1 MSHFQLTV
9 LLIWTV
15 EVHVAYLK
23 GWAMKNQDTGGTM
36 LFGHIVGLR
45 CSDYSLLV
53 DITIYCS
60 LKIAT
65 WATKLLNTIESQTT
79 PQTGLLDNVSPTQW
93 GTSKRLTFES
103 RFINLKPT
111 PLDLRPTSSQHL
123 LKLTKLKDLI
133 LLTDQNRKIR
143 ADLQ

>member
-15 EVHVAYLK
+15 EVHIAYLK

-45 CSDYSLLV
+45 RSDYSLLV

-111 PLDLRPTSSQHL
+111 PLNLRPTSSQHL
-123 LKLTKLKDLI
+123 LKLTKLKDLT

>member
-1 MSHFQLTV
+1 
-9 LLIWTV
+9 
-15 EVHVAYLK
+15 
-23 GWAMKNQDTGGTM
+23 MKNQDTGGTM
-36 LFGHIVGLR
+36 LFGHIVGLGH
-45 CSDYSLLV
+45 SDYSLPV

-93 GTSKRLTFES
+93 GTLKRLTFES
-103 RFINLKPT
+103 MFINLKPT
-111 PLDLRPTSSQHL
+111 PLNLRPTSSQHL
-123 LKLTKLKDLI
+123 LKITKLKDLT
-133 LLTDQNRKIR
+133 LLTDQNQKLR

>member
-45 CSDYSLLV
+45 HSDYSLLV

-123 LKLTKLKDLI
+123 LKLTKLKDLT

>member
-111 PLDLRPTSSQHL
+111 PLNLRPTSSQHL

>member
-45 CSDYSLLV
+45 HSDYSLLV

-111 PLDLRPTSSQHL
+111 PLNLRPTSSQHL
-123 LKLTKLKDLI
+123 LKLTKLKDLT

>member
-36 LFGHIVGLR
+36 LFGHNVGLGH
-45 CSDYSLLV
+45 SDYSLPV

-79 PQTGLLDNVSPTQW
+79 PQTGLLDNVSPTQR
-93 GTSKRLTFES
+93 GTLKRLTFES
-103 RFINLKPT
+103 MFINLKPT
-111 PLDLRPTSSQHL
+111 PLNLRPTSSQHL
-123 LKLTKLKDLI
+123 LKITKLKDLT
-133 LLTDQNRKIR
+133 LFTDQNQKIR